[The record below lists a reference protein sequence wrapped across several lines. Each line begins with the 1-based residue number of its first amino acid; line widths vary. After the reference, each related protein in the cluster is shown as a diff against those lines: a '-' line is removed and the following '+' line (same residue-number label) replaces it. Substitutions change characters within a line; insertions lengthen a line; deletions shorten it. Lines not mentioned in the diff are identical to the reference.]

1 MGKVYKKYAPATGEF
16 LWDVPMFSRQEV
28 EKEILKAKSAQE
40 QWGDTKLRKRVR
52 ILIKFRRNLVRRM
65 DEMIG
70 VIEQETGK
78 TEMDAIVEI
87 FIAANHL
94 NYVAKKGR
102 RYLKGKRRSTGVM
115 KLKKAYVSY
124 LPYGVVG
131 IISPWNYPLILTIVP
146 LAHALIA
153 GNGAVLKPSEHT
165 QRTAEL
171 LRGIAVDSGI
181 NEDLF
186 RIASGGSKAGDAL
199 VESENTDLICF
210 TGSTEV
216 GKKIVK
222 KCADRLKPFILELG
236 GKDPMIVSE
245 DADLE
250 RTANGAL
257 WGSLHNSGQTC
268 ISVERIYVIE
278 SIHDKF
284 ITLLQEKIKEIQQG
298 KGREVGAMV
307 MPKQIGVIE
316 DHLRDAVKKGAKILH
331 GGKRR
336 EGNGQY
342 FEPTIIAGVDHSMK
356 IMREETFGP
365 VISVMKVKDINEAL
379 RLANDSGY
387 GLSCSIWSRKKKKAR
402 EIAKRIQAGSACIN
416 DVNVNYE
423 ISSLPYG
430 GFKESGIGKVHG
442 PEGIRAFARQQS
454 IAMDR
459 LGMKRELWWY
469 PYSKRMNNLFKT
481 LIRLLW

>member
-1 MGKVYKKYAPATGEF
+1 MSEVYKKYAPATGEF
-16 LWDVPMFSRQEV
+16 LWDVLMFSKQEV
-28 EKEILKAKSAQE
+28 EEEILKAKSAQK
-40 QWGDTKLRKRVR
+40 QWGDAKLRKRAR
-52 ILIKFRRNLVRRM
+52 ILIKFRKNLIRRM
-65 DEMIG
+65 DKMIE

-115 KLKKAYVSY
+115 KLKKAHVAY

-131 IISPWNYPLILTIVP
+131 IIAPWNYPLILTVVP
-146 LAHALIA
+146 LAHTLIA

-165 QRTAEL
+165 QKTAEL
-171 LRGIAVDSGI
+171 MREIAVDSGI

-186 RIASGGSKAGDAL
+186 RIVSGGSRAGGAL

-216 GKKIVK
+216 GKNIIK

-250 RTANGAL
+250 RAANGAL

-268 ISVERIYVIE
+268 ISVERIYVVE
-278 SIHDKF
+278 PVHEKF
-284 ITLLQEKIKEIQQG
+284 IARLQEKIKGIEQG
-298 KGREVGAMV
+298 AGRDVGAMV
-307 MPKQIGVIE
+307 VPEQIGVIE
-316 DHLRDAVKKGAKILH
+316 DQLRDAVEKGAKILH

-336 EGNGQY
+336 AGNGQF
-342 FEPTIIAGVDHSMK
+342 FEPTIIAEVDHSMK

-365 VISVMKVKDINEAL
+365 VISVMKVKDMNEAL
-379 RLANDSGY
+379 RVANDSGY
-387 GLSCSIWSRKKKKAR
+387 GLSCSLWSRKKKKAR
-402 EIAKRIQAGSACIN
+402 GIAKRIQAGSACIN

-442 PEGIRAFARQQS
+442 PEGIRAFTRQQS
-454 IAMDR
+454 IATDR

-469 PYSKRMNNLFKT
+469 PYSKRTNNLFKS
-481 LIRLLW
+481 LIRLMW